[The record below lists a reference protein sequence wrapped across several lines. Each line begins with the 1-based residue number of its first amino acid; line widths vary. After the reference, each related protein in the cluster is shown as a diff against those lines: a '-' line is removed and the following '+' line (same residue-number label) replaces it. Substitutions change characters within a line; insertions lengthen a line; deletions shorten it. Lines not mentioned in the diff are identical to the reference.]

1 MTLFESGDSTEDV
14 SLGAV
19 LETSQVSGCSD
30 LDLDRLAFLI
40 CRGGWPE
47 SVDMDEPQKRKIAL
61 LEMKL
66 GSETLINEDAETL
79 KKVLRRIDADKM
91 GEPSFMAVVT
101 GTERYAYRRGDGI
114 LVIPIGGP

>member
-1 MTLFESGDSTEDV
+1 MNPRNG
-14 SLGAV
+14 
-19 LETSQVSGCSD
+19 
-30 LDLDRLAFLI
+30 RY
-40 CRGGWPE
+40 
-47 SVDMDEPQKRKIAL
+47 AL

-66 GSETLINEDAETL
+66 GGEALINESAEIL
-79 KKVLRRIDADKM
+79 KKVLRRADANKM